1 MEKTSV
7 SSGVNTLEL
16 PFPKF
21 KSGKV
26 REVFSVGDQ
35 LLIVSTDRISAFDY
49 VLPSLIP
56 DKGRVLNRL
65 SAFWFQE
72 TSQWIP
78 NHIVCD
84 TPHELE
90 EFHPYADLLRDRS
103 VLTRKLDVYPIEAI
117 VRAYIVG
124 SGWKSYCE
132 SGTICGISLP
142 RGLKFGDPL
151 PEPIFTPTTKAET
164 GHDENI
170 TFSEMMNRIG
180 EEDARRIRDHA
191 LELYSH
197 GSRIAAEKG
206 IVIADT
212 KFEFGLDKNGVIT
225 LVDEIF
231 TPDSSRFWR
240 RQDYVEFHGKGK
252 EPPAYD
258 KQFVRNFLLSS
269 KWDRNSI
276 PPALPA
282 EVVGKTREKY
292 FEIHKILTGKE
303 L

>member
-1 MEKTSV
+1 MGKTSKQPAIE
-7 SSGVNTLEL
+7 TLDL
-16 PFPKF
+16 PFPRF

-26 REVFSVGDQ
+26 REVFTVGDH

-65 SAFWFQE
+65 SAFWFRE
-72 TSQWIP
+72 TRQWIP

-84 TPHELE
+84 TPHELDA
-90 EFHPYADLLRDRS
+90 FRKYSAILKDRS
-103 VLTRKLDVYPIEAI
+103 VLTRKLDVFPVEAI
-117 VRAYIVG
+117 VRGYIVG
-124 SGWKSYCE
+124 SGWKSYCD
-132 SGTICGISLP
+132 SGTICGVSLP
-142 RGLKFGDPL
+142 RGLKFGDKL
-151 PEPIFTPTTKAET
+151 PEPVFTPTTKAES

-170 TFSEMMNRIG
+170 SFTEMMSQVG
-180 EEDARRIRDHA
+180 EANAREIRTRS
-191 LELYSH
+191 LELYAL

-206 IVIADT
+206 IVVADT
-212 KFEFGLDKNGVIT
+212 KFEFGRDEEGTIT

-240 RQDYVEFHGKGK
+240 SQDYREYHSREK
-252 EPPAYD
+252 EPPAFD

-269 KWDRNSI
+269 HWDRNST
-276 PPALPA
+276 PPQLPQ
-282 EVVGKTREKY
+282 EVVDRTRNKY
-292 FEIHKILTGKE
+292 LEIHRILTGKE